1 MNHLFSYH
9 RGHKP
14 SRILALTDMNDGPM
28 RYGRDMTACTSVIW
42 FIHHHIMT
50 GMKKSLKEM
59 KTEQIHITEGVI
71 SQRAHITESVI
82 SRPYQI
88 GPSSYQ
94 SRLHPTGLG
103 GHSCLY
109 FSYLRLQMLA
119 LMFERRLWRVF
130 LHLAD
135 SDGEMSAF
143 DFKVSQWSKAV

>member
-1 MNHLFSYH
+1 MFSISIIKKGH
-9 RGHKP
+9 IQRIVKLEHKP

-109 FSYLRLQMLA
+109 FRDGSSSLSRAQNYAIQRNSSSPTNCR
-119 LMFERRLWRVF
+119 RRL
-130 LHLAD
+130 
-135 SDGEMSAF
+135 
-143 DFKVSQWSKAV
+143 